1 MGLFGNLFKK
11 MFYVVDKPI
20 LKQYLE
26 KELEFSINEH
36 LDASANLYLYL
47 NSTKNHLQIWNY
59 TDSIDENLRYKGIVV
74 YYNESEFKSIDELFL
89 NALNNLPEYFKI
101 ELIDMDNAFL
111 NQYRSAHP
119 ELKIEDYN

>member
-11 MFYVVDKPI
+11 MFYVVDKPT

-47 NSTKNHLQIWNY
+47 NGTKNHLQIWNY
-59 TDSIDENLRYKGIVV
+59 TDYIDENLRYKGIVV

-89 NALNNLPEYFKI
+89 NVLNNLPNYFKI
-101 ELIDMDNAFL
+101 ELIDMDSVGL
-111 NQYRSAHP
+111 KQYRSSHP
-119 ELKIEDYN
+119 ELKIED